1 MTDAW
6 RVVLVAG
13 IASMAIKAA
22 GPVAIGGRAL
32 PRRLMGLVAMIAPAL
47 LAALVVTQVFGGKQQ
62 LVLDARVPGVAVAA
76 ALLAFRAPVLVVIV
90 AAAVV
95 TALARGI

>member
-1 MTDAW
+1 MSEAW
-6 RVVLVAG
+6 RVVLAAG

-22 GPVAIGGRAL
+22 GPVALGGRAL

-47 LAALVVTQVFGGKQQ
+47 LAALVVTQVFGGNRE
-62 LVLDARVPGVAVAA
+62 LVIDARVLGVAVAA
-76 ALLAFRAPVLVVIV
+76 VLLAFRAPVLVVIV

-95 TALARGI
+95 TAVARGM

>member
-1 MTDAW
+1 VTDAW

-32 PRRLMGLVAMIAPAL
+32 PRRLMGLVATIAPAL
-47 LAALVVTQVFGGKQQ
+47 LAALVVTQVFGGQRE
-62 LVLDARVPGVAVAA
+62 LVVDARVPGVAVAGV
-76 ALLAFRAPVLVVIV
+76 LLAFRAPVLVVIV

-95 TALARGI
+95 TALARGT